1 MTKAELIEKVAE
13 KVGATKTQTK
23 KIIDATIET
32 IMEAVAEGEKVGFAG
47 FGTFYVSKRS
57 ARMGRNPRT
66 GEKLQIEAFNLPSFK
81 CGRIFKEKV
90 NKK

>member
-13 KVGATKTQTK
+13 KTGATKSQTK
-23 KIIDATIET
+23 KIIDAALET
-32 IMEAVAEGEKVGFAG
+32 IMEAVAAGEKVGFAG

-90 NKK
+90 NK